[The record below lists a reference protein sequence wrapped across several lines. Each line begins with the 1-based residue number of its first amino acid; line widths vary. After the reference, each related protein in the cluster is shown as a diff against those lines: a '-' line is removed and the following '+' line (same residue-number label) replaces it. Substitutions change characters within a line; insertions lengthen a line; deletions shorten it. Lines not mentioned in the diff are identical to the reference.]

1 MVEIG
6 IAEYFSMAG
15 ALGIIRKNMIIEILV
30 MLEIVK
36 YLSFHFIQLHF
47 F

>member
-1 MVEIG
+1 M
-6 IAEYFSMAG
+6 
-15 ALGIIRKNMIIEILV
+15 IRTNTIIEILV

-47 F
+47 LKETKILLLINII